1 MNADSTNPASDR
13 IQTNLDAFV
22 DPAPTTG
29 GVTLRPF
36 SAGTL
41 TLCRALALSMITGTS
56 KEEIEAMSADE
67 KQRQLTTFLFIQS
80 QPLDVVKKAVKLARE
95 DRAAFEE
102 QYLLPFEMELPVTA
116 MFETMTQLEKSLA
129 SIEAAQIEVI
139 QRPGGRSKEVANPP
153 PN

>member
-1 MNADSTNPASDR
+1 MNADSASPSDR
-13 IQTNLDAFV
+13 TQTNLDTFIA
-22 DPAPTTG
+22 PAPDVG
-29 GVTLRPF
+29 GITLRAF

-41 TLCRALALSMITGTS
+41 TLCRALGLTMITGAS
-56 KEEIEAMSADE
+56 KEQLEAMSADE

-102 QYLLPFEMELPVTA
+102 QHLLPFELELPVTA
-116 MFETMTQLEKSLA
+116 MFETMSQLEKSLVA
-129 SIEAAQIEVI
+129 IEAAQIEVL
-139 QRPGGRSKEVANPP
+139 QKPGKHEAQPP

>member
-1 MNADSTNPASDR
+1 MNTDSAIPASER
-13 IQTNLDAFV
+13 TEANLDAFI
-22 DPAPTTG
+22 DPAPSAG
-29 GVTLRPF
+29 GITLRPF

-41 TLCRALALSMITGTS
+41 TLCRSLGLTMITGAN
-56 KEEIEAMSADE
+56 KEQLEAMSADE

-102 QYLLPFEMELPVTA
+102 QYLLPFELELPVTA
-116 MFETMTQLEKSLA
+116 MFETMSQLEKSLV
-129 SIEAAQIEVI
+129 SIEAAQVEVL
-139 QRPGGRSKEVANPP
+139 QRPGGNKEATPP